1 MPRPTPPGGFVPPF
15 EARLVAPAVH
25 RFEADGVDVTLLLTP
40 PLLDAIEP
48 SAWQQLADAV
58 RLPGLERAIVTP
70 DVHTGYGV
78 PIGFTAVS
86 RTHLYPDTVGPDPAC
101 SVSLSRCDDPGI
113 EQLDMPARRAILDDL
128 QRTVGVAGRHAKH
141 VPIEP
146 LPFAELWAILRGR
159 RRAARTWPA
168 GRPTLDELA
177 SSDELARLEALVREW
192 ATPKR
197 RAQVRTIGG
206 GNHFLEVQL
215 GDDGDLYVMAH
226 FGSRGLGAAGADHF
240 ERRIRDEIVHRSAP
254 PELGTDLLF
263 APVDHPLGRLYL
275 LFQTAMLDYAAYGH
289 ARVQE
294 AVREVLATH
303 LGIVRAAFVGHIP
316 HNFIE
321 QRQGAYWQRKGATP
335 AYDHQGVPLMIPGS
349 MATTSYLL
357 EPGPNAE
364 RWGPSVPHGAG
375 RILSRGEARRQLDQ
389 AEMDA
394 RLSRRGA
401 MTNVRHVPLDES
413 PAAYKDVDEVVDAV
427 VRSGVA
433 RVTRTLRPVLVLK
446 GG

>member
-1 MPRPTPPGGFVPPF
+1 MAPPSAPAASVSSFTPR
-15 EARLVAPAVH
+15 RVAPAVH
-25 RFEADGVDVTLLLTP
+25 RFDAHGVEVTLLLTP
-40 PLLDAIEP
+40 RQLKAVEP
-48 SAWQQLADAV
+48 SAWQQLADAL

-113 EQLDMPARRAILDDL
+113 EQLDKPARRAILDDL
-128 QRTVGVAGRHAKH
+128 QRIVGVAGRHAKH
-141 VPIEP
+141 VPIDP
-146 LPFAELWAILRGR
+146 LPFGELWAILRGR
-159 RRAARTWPA
+159 RREPRTWPY

-177 SSDELARLEALVREW
+177 SSDELARLEALAREW
-192 ATPKR
+192 ATAKR

-226 FGSRGLGAAGADHF
+226 FGSRGLGAAGADLF

-254 PELGTDLLF
+254 PDLGTALLF
-263 APVDHPLGRLYL
+263 APVEHPLGRLYL
-275 LFQTAMLDYAAYGH
+275 LFQTAMLDYAAYNH

-294 AVREVLATH
+294 AARDVLAGH
-303 LGIVRAAFVGHIP
+303 LGVTRARFVGHIP

-321 QRQGAYWQRKGATP
+321 HRQGAYWQRKGATP
-335 AYDHQGVPLMIPGS
+335 AYDHQGIPLMIPGS

-357 EPGPNAE
+357 EPGPNAA

-375 RILSRGEARRQLDQ
+375 RVLSRGAARRQLDQ

-413 PAAYKDVDEVVDAV
+413 PGAYKDVDEVVDAV

-433 RVTRTLRPVLVLK
+433 RLTRTLRPVLVLK
-446 GG
+446 GA